1 LKKGI
6 PEEQKLNFQI
16 TPYNCLRP
24 AATEAKMQLPNSINP
39 KFLYKLCRE
48 KKKLRLDLVGVRLAP
63 AVVQRKGDA
72 QKSQ

>member
-48 KKKLRLDLVGVRLAP
+48 KKKKNLD
-63 AVVQRKGDA
+63 
-72 QKSQ
+72 